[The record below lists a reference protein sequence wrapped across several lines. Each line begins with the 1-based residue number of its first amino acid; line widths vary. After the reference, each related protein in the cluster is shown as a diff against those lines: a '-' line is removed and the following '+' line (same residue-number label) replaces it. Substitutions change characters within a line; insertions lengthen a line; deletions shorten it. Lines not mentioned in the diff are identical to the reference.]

1 MKMRLSKHFKLAA
14 LFAALL
20 LLLPSLISA
29 QSVITGAIGGTITDP
44 SGAVIVGA
52 TVNLKN
58 GATSEVLAT
67 TSSSGG
73 IYQFTLLKPGTYTL
87 TVTQQGFKQTS
98 QTVEVLLGQTTAA
111 NLKLELGS
119 GAVTVEVS
127 GEGAML
133 QTEDA
138 NISSN
143 FDTNQIQ
150 NVPNPGGDITYVAQT
165 APGVTMNNS
174 AGG

>member
-111 NLKLELGS
+111 NLKL
-119 GAVTVEVS
+119 
-127 GEGAML
+127 
-133 QTEDA
+133 
-138 NISSN
+138 
-143 FDTNQIQ
+143 
-150 NVPNPGGDITYVAQT
+150 
-165 APGVTMNNS
+165 
-174 AGG
+174 